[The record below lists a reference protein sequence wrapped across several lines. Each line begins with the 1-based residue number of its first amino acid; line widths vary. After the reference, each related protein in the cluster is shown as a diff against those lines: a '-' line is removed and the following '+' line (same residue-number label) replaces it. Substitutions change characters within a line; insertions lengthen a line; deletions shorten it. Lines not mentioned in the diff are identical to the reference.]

1 MNLIVRRASQKGVK
15 LIVGTLPSNISD
27 WPPVYKR
34 LAGRDKRYS
43 DSVSRIQ
50 ELLRDRKYQE
60 ASDAVTTAFSAYRED
75 AMLYFLRGQIQS
87 AMGAYP
93 DALESFVKARNLDP
107 IPWRTSSE
115 LNSIIRRVASGV
127 PGAYL
132 VDLEKV
138 YEEHSKN
145 GLVGFNLIADNVHG
159 TRLGETA
166 SAEALIQKMAEIG
179 FLPPSPAVKERCCP
193 VSTFLADVG
202 YLEPKSPLRLHEL
215 LKNGIYA
222 MKTPFLNYE
231 ISRMY
236 LLEASKVDENSGE
249 VWANLATSTYLS
261 GDFATGAKEFQRATE
276 LHHAPLDV
284 NDRETTPYL
293 KQALDYAAG
302 RASDC
307 GAP

>member
-1 MNLIVRRASQKGVK
+1 
-15 LIVGTLPSNISD
+15 
-27 WPPVYKR
+27 
-34 LAGRDKRYS
+34 
-43 DSVSRIQ
+43 
-50 ELLRDRKYQE
+50 
-60 ASDAVTTAFSAYRED
+60 
-75 AMLYFLRGQIQS
+75 
-87 AMGAYP
+87 
-93 DALESFVKARNLDP
+93 
-107 IPWRTSSE
+107 
-115 LNSIIRRVASGV
+115 
-127 PGAYL
+127 
-132 VDLEKV
+132 
-138 YEEHSKN
+138 
-145 GLVGFNLIADNVHG
+145 
-159 TRLGETA
+159 
-166 SAEALIQKMAEIG
+166 
-179 FLPPSPAVKERCCP
+179 
-193 VSTFLADVG
+193 
-202 YLEPKSPLRLHEL
+202 

-249 VWANLATSTYLS
+249 LWANLATSTYLS